1 MGPGINFFCA
11 ALNRN
16 TCLANNWHLCKPSWG
31 MSSRLVKQQLA
42 DLQQSSTKTPSTAAG
57 VAKRKRRK
65 AAKKAAAKVP
75 TVDVEATRQRNL
87 RYYKSGLASE
97 STAATAALMTEVQHV
112 SLVHTRI
119 PAGLA
124 VRCWQ
129 QQ

>member
-1 MGPGINFFCA
+1 
-11 ALNRN
+11 
-16 TCLANNWHLCKPSWG
+16 

-42 DLQQSSTKTPSTAAG
+42 DLQQLSTKTPSTAAG

-87 RYYKSGLASE
+87 RYYKSILASE
-97 STAATAALMTEVQHV
+97 STAATAALMTEVRHI
-112 SLVHTRI
+112 LPFHTHMS
-119 PAGLA
+119 AGLA
-124 VRCWQ
+124 ARCWQ